1 MPTLSGVRK
10 QSDNDL
16 AYASKSILDL
26 VVLELTS
33 FSSILNILFDK
44 LWKLS
49 VALFDVKSLYS
60 LLYLVKISNNP
71 SMDKIV
77 SKKAL

>member
-33 FSSILNILFDK
+33 FSSFNILFD

-60 LLYLVKISNNP
+60 LLYLVMISNNP
-71 SMDKIV
+71 SMDKSV